1 VTENSSRPLL
11 HAALPLLGSLLLTGG
26 IVYLSCRPPL
36 RPTLTWPGVL
46 ALALLDVLIAG
57 AVHVLAVLIICNAFR
72 QQIELPIRS
81 LICST
86 WMSAAWLPLLALLIR
101 EHSVWMASV
110 PPLMMAS
117 AVLFLRRW
125 RNSSE
130 DDQPSTSR
138 DEAAASSLFS
148 IQKSPSI
155 LHSVL
160 PAALTS
166 IALQAGVGALLF
178 GHSIAAGSL
187 FAICAIFPIWSSPT
201 KVPSDTVNRKVLSS
215 IRSLVADSAVVILL
229 TAIALI
235 PFLQH
240 GTLAAS
246 LAAFLQ
252 ITRSQASNLVSQKHA
267 DIKTPDSS
275 YSGVL
280 LILPPKPRQKI
291 VPPAPVSHMQM
302 SSLRAR
308 PVIIPF
314 DGAYWYFKRPDRR
327 PKADARTVRGD
338 PTKVNVRSI
347 DFKPLSMEAHQYLGT
362 AIRMDCC
369 SAIRIAIRNADDR
382 PGAISIEVLLN
393 YTASKESSPQSLGTL
408 VLASSEDRR
417 ISLSRPP
424 VDEVLSFPFPLRAHG
439 RQFDEITVAVKPA
452 QERARAG
459 AHIAI
464 QHFELVP

>member
-11 HAALPLLGSLLLTGG
+11 HVALPLLGSLLLTGG
-26 IVYLSCRPPL
+26 IVYLSCGPPL
-36 RPTLTWPGVL
+36 RPTLTWPGVF
-46 ALALLDVLIAG
+46 ALAFIEVLIAG
-57 AVHVLAVLIICNAFR
+57 VVHVLAVLMICKAFR
-72 QQIELPIRS
+72 EQIQLPIRS

-110 PPLMMAS
+110 PPLIVTS

-125 RNSSE
+125 NSSE
-130 DDQPSTSR
+130 DDQPSASR
-138 DEAAASSLFS
+138 DVASRLFS

-155 LHSVL
+155 PHSVL

-187 FAICAIFPIWSSPT
+187 FAICAIFPIWSSPI
-201 KVPSDTVNRKVLSS
+201 KAPSDTVNRKVLSS

-240 GTLAAS
+240 GTLATS

-252 ITRSQASNLVSQKHA
+252 ITRSQASSLVSQKHA
-267 DIKTPDSS
+267 DIKVPDSS

-302 SSLRAR
+302 SKLRAR

-338 PTKVNVRSI
+338 PTKVNIRSI

-369 SAIRIAIRNADDR
+369 SAIRITIRNADDR

-393 YTASKESSPQSLGTL
+393 YTALKGSSPQSLGTL

-424 VDEVLSFPFPLRAHG
+424 VDEALSFPFPPRAHG
-439 RQFDEITVAVKPA
+439 RLFDEITVAVKPA